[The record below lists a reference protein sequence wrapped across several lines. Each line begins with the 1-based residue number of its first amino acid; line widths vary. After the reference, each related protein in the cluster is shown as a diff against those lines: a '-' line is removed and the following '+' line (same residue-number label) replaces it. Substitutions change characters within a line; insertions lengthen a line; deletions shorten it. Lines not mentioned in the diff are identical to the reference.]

1 MRSTKSYGASFEPFQ
16 EIAKLIKKYEIDDGL
31 KYVATAI
38 DDSKKGE
45 SVILLVSCEKT
56 ECEKIEKII
65 KEAQIPALFKPSKI
79 LRVESIPVLG
89 SGKVDFKGA
98 KDLAQK
104 LLNV

>member
-1 MRSTKSYGASFEPFQ
+1 MH
-16 EIAKLIKKYEIDDGL
+16 
-31 KYVATAI
+31 
-38 DDSKKGE
+38 
-45 SVILLVSCEKT
+45 
-56 ECEKIEKII
+56 